1 MRLPAAIL
9 VLLVMLAGAGLSY
22 VGAIAAVNVVEDSSE
37 VGVRAALD
45 GNDLGWAEVQAN
57 GLQVLLTGT
66 APSEA
71 LRFKALSTAGGVVDA
86 ARVVDGLDIT
96 KAEALKAPKFSIE
109 ILRNDSGIS
118 LIGLIP
124 RSVEK
129 NALIAEFSNAA
140 DGANVTDLLESSDF
154 ATPQGWGKALEFAIV
169 SAGLLK
175 RSKISMSADLVSV
188 TAVADSAEEKA
199 TAEAELFLV
208 LPTGLG
214 VELQI
219 SAPRPVITPFTL
231 RFLIDEDGVRF
242 DACSAD
248 DLAAVELITDAAK
261 AAGHADEVNC
271 KIGLGVPSPSWGEAA
286 AQAISALDE
295 IGTGVVTL
303 SDVDIDLIA
312 SERTSQEVFDNVIGE
327 LENSLPDL
335 FSLHA
340 KLLQQEEAQDLGPPE
355 FIATLS
361 PEGQVQLRGRLPDTL
376 AREAVASYA
385 KAHFAG
391 GQTYMAARL
400 DPNLPSGWPIRTMIA
415 LEALA
420 MLNSG
425 SVVVEPDGI
434 SLRGRT
440 GDKEAKFNISKLL
453 SEQLGQGQRIDLD
466 VSYIETLDPSTF
478 IPTPEECLADIRAAA
493 AEIQIKFE
501 PSSATITQQAQPTM
515 DRLAEILLKCGPIRL
530 EVQGHTDS
538 QGRESMNLT
547 LSQSRAE
554 AVIEELMNR
563 RILVSN
569 VVAKGYGEATPIAD
583 NDTEEGREANRRIE
597 FHLFDPS
604 EALAAEEPEGESN
617 E

>member
-1 MRLPAAIL
+1 MRLPAALLI
-9 VLLVMLAGAGLSY
+9 LLVMLAGVGLSY
-22 VGAIAAVNVVEDSSE
+22 VGAIASVNVVEDSSE
-37 VGVRAALD
+37 AGVRDALD
-45 GNDLGWAEVQAN
+45 LNGLDWAEVQAD
-57 GLQVLLTGT
+57 GLQVLVTGT
-66 APSEA
+66 APTEA

-86 ARVVDGLDIT
+86 ARVVDGLDVSAA
-96 KAEALKAPKFSIE
+96 KALKAPKFSIE
-109 ILRNDSGIS
+109 ILRNDSGVS

-124 RSVEK
+124 RDIDK
-129 NALIAEFSNAA
+129 LALVAA
-140 DGANVTDLLESSDF
+140 FRNSTGQASVTDLLESSDF
-154 ATPQGWGKALEFAIV
+154 PVPGGWDQALDFAIV
-169 SAGLLK
+169 ATGILK
-175 RSKISMSADLVSV
+175 RSKISVSADLVGVS
-188 TAVADSAEEKA
+188 AVSDSAEEKA
-199 TAEAELFLV
+199 AVEAILFEN

-214 VELQI
+214 VDLNV

-231 RFLIDEDGVRF
+231 RFLIDDTGARF

-248 DLAAVELITDAAK
+248 DAAAVAMIENAAK
-261 AAGHADEVNC
+261 AAGHTETFTCTV
-271 KIGLGVPSPSWGEAA
+271 GLGVPSPSWGDVAVQSIAA
-286 AQAISALDE
+286 LGE
-295 IGTGVVTL
+295 IGSGFVTM
-303 SDVDIDLIA
+303 SDIDIDLIA
-312 SERTSQEVFDNVIGE
+312 ADTTSQDVFDRVVGE

-340 KLLQQEEAQDLGPPE
+340 KLLKQEETQDLGPPE

-400 DPNLPSGWPIRTMIA
+400 DPNLPSGWPIRTMIG

-425 SVVVEPDGI
+425 SVVVEPDAI
-434 SLRGRT
+434 TLRGKT
-440 GDKEAKFNISKLL
+440 GNKEAKFNISRLL
-453 SEQLGQGQRIDLD
+453 SEQLGHGERFDLD
-466 VSYIETLDPSTF
+466 VTYVETLDPSTF

-493 AEIQIKFE
+493 AENQIKFE
-501 PSSATITQQAQPTM
+501 PSSATITQEAQPTM

-530 EVQGHTDS
+530 EIQGYTDS

-554 AVIEELMNR
+554 AVIEELMSR

-569 VVAKGYGEATPIAD
+569 VIAKGYGEAQPIAD
-583 NDTEEGREANRRIE
+583 NETEDGREANRRIE
-597 FHLFDPS
+597 FQLFDPS
-604 EALAAEEPEGESN
+604 KVLVTEDSEGESN

>member
-1 MRLPAAIL
+1 M
-9 VLLVMLAGAGLSY
+9 
-22 VGAIAAVNVVEDSSE
+22 
-37 VGVRAALD
+37 
-45 GNDLGWAEVQAN
+45 
-57 GLQVLLTGT
+57 
-66 APSEA
+66 
-71 LRFKALSTAGGVVDA
+71 
-86 ARVVDGLDIT
+86 
-96 KAEALKAPKFSIE
+96 
-109 ILRNDSGIS
+109 
-118 LIGLIP
+118 
-124 RSVEK
+124 
-129 NALIAEFSNAA
+129 
-140 DGANVTDLLESSDF
+140 
-154 ATPQGWGKALEFAIV
+154 
-169 SAGLLK
+169 
-175 RSKISMSADLVSV
+175 
-188 TAVADSAEEKA
+188 
-199 TAEAELFLV
+199 
-208 LPTGLG
+208 
-214 VELQI
+214 
-219 SAPRPVITPFTL
+219 
-231 RFLIDEDGVRF
+231 RF

-248 DLAAVELITDAAK
+248 DLAAVELITEAAK
-261 AAGHADEVNC
+261 SAGHADEVNC
-271 KIGLGVPSPSWGEAA
+271 TIGLGVPSPSWGEAA

-295 IGTGVVTL
+295 IGTGFVTL

-312 SERTSQEVFDNVIGE
+312 SERTSQDVFDKVVGE
-327 LENSLPDL
+327 LENGLPDL

-340 KLLQQEEAQDLGPPE
+340 KLLQKEEAQDLGPPE

-361 PEGQVQLRGRLPDTL
+361 PEGQVQLRGRLPDEL
-376 AREAVASYA
+376 ARNAVAGYA

-391 GQTYMAARL
+391 GQTYMAARI

-425 SVVVEPDGI
+425 SVVVEPNAI

-440 GDKEAKFNISKLL
+440 GDKDAKFNISKLL

-478 IPTPEECLADIRAAA
+478 IPTPEECLADIRTAA
-493 AEIQIKFE
+493 AEVQIKFE

-569 VVAKGYGEATPIAD
+569 VIANGYGEAKPIAD

-604 EALAAEEPEGESN
+604 AIVSAEEPEGESN